1 MILQALCDYYQ
12 RKQTDPNTA
21 LAPFGFEE
29 KGIPFLVVID
39 RDGRFIQFEDTR
51 VMEGKKPMPRSFRV
65 AKGIKKTSGVAA
77 NLLWDPADYVLGIDK
92 KGNLQR
98 TEQQRQSFIEQIR
111 TLLGDAGADEGIAAV
126 LRFYD
131 RPEHAFSTDRYWA
144 EIVETNPVMTFSLL
158 EDGGQIVFHRP
169 AVLAVYQRVI
179 NQQSDECSR
188 CLVTGESLP
197 MAVLH
202 PSIKGV
208 WGAQSSGASLVSF
221 NKDAFRSWGKEQGA
235 NSPVSEKAAFEYTT
249 ALNYLLQ
256 SDSLNR
262 MQLGETSVVCWA
274 TKDHPLE
281 TLVPALFSESP
292 RDDPDRNV
300 RAVTALYA
308 SLHNGTY
315 QGAGATER
323 FYLLGLSPNAAR
335 VAIRFWLVGT
345 VADFAQRLWQWL
357 DDIEVVGARD
367 LPGRPALKT
376 LLRSIALLGKE
387 ENLPAYWSGEI
398 VRAILSGSVLPAS
411 LLSGVL
417 MRIKAESGM
426 VNDYRA
432 SLLKAWLNRHF
443 RQQKLKE
450 AITVSLNLEEKN
462 VGYLLGRLFAALEKL
477 QIDAQGQLNRT
488 ICDRYYSSAS
498 CTPQV
503 VFPTLIRLHVHHLKK
518 LEKPEYRIAAENRI
532 QDIMSELPPGFPAH
546 LNLIQQGFFATGYY
560 HQRQDFFTKK
570 TSTQG
575 EAA

>member
-12 RKQTDPNTA
+12 RRQVDPNTA

-29 KGIPFLVVID
+29 KGISFLVVID

-51 VMEGKKPMPRSFRV
+51 VMEGKKPVPRRFMV

-92 KGNLQR
+92 KGNPQR
-98 TEQQRQSFIEQIR
+98 TEQQQQSFIEQIR
-111 TLLGDAGADEGIAAV
+111 LLLGDAVTDVGVAAV
-126 LRFYD
+126 LRFYEHPEQALTAD
-131 RPEHAFSTDRYWA
+131 RHWA

-158 EDGGQIVFHRP
+158 EDGGQIVFHRSV
-169 AVLAVYQRVI
+169 ALAAYQQTI
-179 NQQSDECSR
+179 NQQGDVRSH
-188 CLVTGESLP
+188 CLVTGELLP

-202 PSIKGV
+202 PSIRGV

-256 SDSLNR
+256 TDSLNR
-262 MQLGETSVVCWA
+262 VQLGETSAVCWA
-274 TKDHPLE
+274 AKDHPLE
-281 TLVPALFSESP
+281 TLLPFIFTDSP

-300 RAVTALYA
+300 RAVATLYA

-345 VADFAQRLWQWL
+345 IADCAQHLWQWL
-357 DDIEVVGARD
+357 DDIELVGARD

-376 LLRSIALLGKE
+376 LLRSTALLGKE
-387 ENLPAYWSGEI
+387 ENLPPHWVGEV
-398 VRAILSGSVLPAS
+398 VRAILSDSPLPAA
-411 LLSGVL
+411 LLTGVL
-417 MRIKAESGM
+417 IRIKAESGA

-432 SLLKAWLNRHF
+432 ALIKAWLNRHF
-443 RQQKLKE
+443 RQQKLKGV
-450 AITVSLNLEEKN
+450 TVSLNLEEDRI
-462 VGYLLGRLFAALEKL
+462 GYLLGRLFAALEKL
-477 QIDAQGQLNRT
+477 QTDANPGLNAT
-488 ICDRYYSSAS
+488 IRDRYYSSAS
-498 CTPQV
+498 CTPKA
-503 VFPTLIRLHVHHLKK
+503 VFGTLMRLHTHHLKK
-518 LEKPEYRIAAENRI
+518 LDKPEYRTAAQNRI
-532 QDIMSELPPGFPAH
+532 QGIVAAITDFPAH
-546 LNLIQQGFFATGYY
+546 LDLAQQGLFAIGYY

-575 EAA
+575 EAV